1 MFAADPRTRPCELR
15 SDLLRS
21 TAKGSISSRRSP
33 VKRLISYPLASGGNV
48 LIEVEEAAAGQVTRG
63 LHPGEVIET
72 VGNSFEAALE
82 AIKPAAVAVASKFRN
97 FIDAPEDIE
106 VEFGLKFAGQAG
118 AFIASASTE
127 AQFRVK
133 MVWKG
138 KPATTAT

>member
-1 MFAADPRTRPCELR
+1 MDFLRVFVFSWLPLHSVHPAAVCESAEHR
-15 SDLLRS
+15 EDRG
-21 TAKGSISSRRSP
+21 AIDG
-33 VKRLISYPLASGGNV
+33 V
-48 LIEVEEAAAGQVTRG
+48 LYGCD
-63 LHPGEVIET
+63 VIET

-97 FIDAPEDIE
+97 FTGAPEGVE

-133 MVWKG
+133 VIWKG
-138 KPATTAT
+138 KPTR

>member
-1 MFAADPRTRPCELR
+1 M
-15 SDLLRS
+15 
-21 TAKGSISSRRSP
+21 
-33 VKRLISYPLASGGNV
+33 KRLISYPLASGGNV
-48 LIEVEEAAAGQVTRG
+48 LIEVEETAGGPVTRG

-72 VGNSFEAALE
+72 VSNSFETVIE
-82 AIKPAAVAVASKFRN
+82 AIKPAAVAVAGKFRD
-97 FIDAPEDIE
+97 FAGAPDDVE

-138 KPATTAT
+138 KPAT

>member
-1 MFAADPRTRPCELR
+1 
-15 SDLLRS
+15 
-21 TAKGSISSRRSP
+21 
-33 VKRLISYPLASGGNV
+33 VKRLVSFPLEAGGNV
-48 LIEVEEAAAGQVTRG
+48 LIEVEDGAAGPVTRG

-82 AIKPAAVAVASKFRN
+82 MIKPAAVAIAGKFRD
-97 FIDAPEDIE
+97 FAGAPDDVE

-118 AFIASASTE
+118 AFIASVSTE

-138 KPATTAT
+138 KSAT

>member
-1 MFAADPRTRPCELR
+1 VNYFTFRFSYAKVKSTGRTVLR
-15 SDLLRS
+15 CSL
-21 TAKGSISSRRSP
+21 
-33 VKRLISYPLASGGNV
+33 VKRLISFPLEAGGNV
-48 LIEVEEAAAGQVTRG
+48 VIEVEDGGGAAVTRG
-63 LHPGEVIET
+63 LRPGELVET
-72 VGNSFEAALE
+72 AGNSFEAALE
-82 AIKPAAVAVASKFRN
+82 AIKPAAVAVARKFRN
-97 FIDAPEDIE
+97 FADAPEDVE

>member
-1 MFAADPRTRPCELR
+1 
-15 SDLLRS
+15 
-21 TAKGSISSRRSP
+21 
-33 VKRLISYPLASGGNV
+33 V
-48 LIEVEEAAAGQVTRG
+48 LIEVEEEAGVGVTRG
-63 LHPGEVIET
+63 LHPSDVIAT

-82 AIKPAAVAVASKFRN
+82 AIKPAAVAVANKFRDFTN
-97 FIDAPEDIE
+97 SPESVE

-138 KPATTAT
+138 KPAT